1 MAATAT
7 RASDQHQV
15 GQEALAGLVPV
26 VMAQAWP
33 LLDVHNIQGTLPRFV
48 AAVEAIVR
56 RYGRASATAALQH
69 YAAQRVTAGVP
80 GRAPVVMPPDPA
92 SALVEDAVRAS
103 VADLYGTVTPE
114 AEQAAMDKL
123 NAEAEKLV
131 LDYGRQAITDTVKAD
146 KRAKGWA
153 RVPNADACAF
163 CLMLATRGAVYSSA
177 RAAGQRDATTKW
189 ADAKGYINSFHPNC
203 RCTVEPVFGAYEP
216 TARTREAQ
224 ALWNESTKG
233 LYGKDALKAFRRA
246 VEDRSGGPTRK
257 QKSGKAKTDSKIV
270 RSRTGL

>member
-1 MAATAT
+1 MAATAAQAD
-7 RASDQHQV
+7 RHQV
-15 GQEALAGLVPV
+15 GQEALAGLIPV

-69 YAAQRVTAGVP
+69 YAAQRVAAGVS
-80 GRAPVVMPPDPA
+80 GRAPVVMPADPA
-92 SALVEDAVRAS
+92 TAVVEDAVRAS

-114 AEQAAMDKL
+114 SEQAALDKL

-189 ADAKGYINSFHPNC
+189 ADAKGYINSFHDNC
-203 RCTVEPVFGAYEP
+203 RCTVEPVFGVYEP
-216 TARTREAQ
+216 TARTRDAQ
-224 ALWNESTKG
+224 ALWKSSTKG
-233 LYGKDALKAFRRA
+233 KYGKDALNAFRTALAAQR
-246 VEDRSGGPTRK
+246 R
-257 QKSGKAKTDSKIV
+257 
-270 RSRTGL
+270 